1 MKQAPEKE
9 HIKLWRDPGLPQLD
23 LMRATYIRQC
33 FSRHTH
39 EGFAVGVIENGALGF
54 FYRGENI
61 VAARGAVNLA
71 NPDEAHTGQAAVP
84 EGWTYR
90 MFYFPADTMRAAAC
104 QIAGRNVQM
113 QFFKMGALRDDR
125 LAGLIRQAHCSFE
138 DAKSAMLEKESL
150 FLAMLSHLIRAH
162 SDAPPGIHSLG
173 NERSPIRKARDYIE
187 AHCSEDISV
196 RTLAS
201 IAGLSPFHFIRA
213 FHKEMGLPPHGYL
226 KQARVRKARS
236 LLASGRSI
244 AAAALESG
252 FADQSHLARNFKGIL
267 GVTPGRFRNFVQD
280 RHRHSRHN
288 R

>member
-9 HIKLWRDPGLPQLD
+9 HVKLWRDPGLPQLD
-23 LMRATYIRQC
+23 LMRATYVRQC

-61 VAARGAVNLA
+61 VADRGAVNLA

-113 QFFKMGALRDDR
+113 PFFKMGMLRDDQ
-125 LAGLIRQAHCSFE
+125 LAGLIREAHRSFE
-138 DAKSAMLEKESL
+138 DAKSALLEKESL
-150 FLAMLSHLIRAH
+150 FLGMLSHLIRTH
-162 SDAPPGIHSLG
+162 SDASPGIHSLG
-173 NERSPIRKARDYIE
+173 NERSPIRRTRDYIE
-187 AHCSEDISV
+187 AHYNEDISI
-196 RTLAS
+196 RSLAS

-226 KQARVRKARS
+226 KQARVRRARN
-236 LLASGRSI
+236 LLGRGWSI
-244 AAAALESG
+244 AAAALEAG
-252 FADQSHLARNFKGIL
+252 FADQSHLARNFKRVLGI
-267 GVTPGRFRNFVQD
+267 TPGQFSNFVQD
-280 RHRHSRHN
+280 GHRHARHN